1 MELAPSLPPLVQAW
15 EEELFNHP
23 WALPQMRELASGPF
37 HVLYPTQLRTNLRD
51 FATTAQDM
59 NVDCTVFFA
68 RKANKAECW
77 LQEIAAADQGVDVAS
92 GPELVGALAGGIHGT
107 KLVITGAEKADNLL
121 WLGIRHGCTIAAD
134 SPGELQRILDITRRE
149 TSAHHTD
156 GHTRVLLRI
165 LPAEQTES
173 RFGCTPQEWSACIS
187 GLPELGKHVDIVGSC
202 FHLNEY
208 SSEQRGKE
216 AHRSLDFMRELRRK
230 GWRADTLDIG
240 GGFSVRYSA
249 DADWE
254 AFQPTLT
261 DASAFHAG
269 HTPSTSYPY
278 GGEKATG
285 PEMLR
290 AILNTPTKQVDGQTL
305 AERLRT
311 EGVKL
316 ALEPGR
322 ALLAG
327 CGLTVFPVQGVK
339 SAETERK
346 SPDLNPQENSH
357 YRYQI
362 LTAAGL
368 SMSLSEQWK
377 SSEFL
382 PDPTLWPQREGTPTR
397 ACVGGSSCME
407 YDMLTW
413 RTICF
418 PRAPK
423 RGDLLIYH
431 NTAGYQ
437 MDKNESSF
445 HQLPLPSRFVWDSS
459 VPTIRHDHPL
469 HVEL

>member
-1 MELAPSLPPLVQAW
+1 
-15 EEELFNHP
+15 
-23 WALPQMRELASGPF
+23 MRELASGSF
-37 HVLYPTQLRTNLRD
+37 HVLYPAQLRTNLSD
-51 FATTAQDM
+51 FATIAQDM

-77 LQEIAAADQGVDVAS
+77 LREIVAADQGVDVAS
-92 GPELVGALAGGIHGT
+92 GPELVGALAGGIRGT
-107 KLVITGAEKADNLL
+107 KLVITGAEKPDNLL
-121 WLGIRHGCTIAAD
+121 WLGIRHGCTIAVD
-134 SPGELQRILDITRRE
+134 SPGELQRILDIARLE
-149 TSAHHTD
+149 ASSHPTD
-156 GHTRVLLRI
+156 DHPRVLLRI

-173 RFGCTPQEWSACIS
+173 RFGSTPEEWSACIS
-187 GLPELGKHVDIVGSC
+187 GLPELRKHVDIAGSC
-202 FHLNEY
+202 FHLNGY
-208 SSEQRGKE
+208 SSQQRGRE
-216 AHRSLDFMRELRRK
+216 AHRNLDFMRELRRQ

-240 GGFSVRYSA
+240 GGFSVRYST
-249 DADWE
+249 DADWA
-254 AFQPTLT
+254 AFKPTLT

-269 HTPSTSYPY
+269 HVPNASYPY

-290 AILNTPTKQVDGQTL
+290 AILNTPTKHADGQNL
-305 AERLRT
+305 AERLRA
-311 EGVKL
+311 ENVKL

-322 ALLAG
+322 ALLDG

-339 SAETERK
+339 SAKTEHN
-346 SPDLNPQENSH
+346 SPDINLHENSRH
-357 YRYQI
+357 GYQI

-382 PDPTLWPQREGTPTR
+382 PDPTLWPQHEGTPTR

-413 RTICF
+413 RTISF
-418 PRAPK
+418 PRMPK

-459 VPTIRHDHPL
+459 TPTIRRDHPV